1 MADVN
6 LTQQE
11 IDYIARVVETEVP
24 GYLARSN
31 PAEYERMVQGVVDTV
46 TNRIESERF
55 PNTALGVLNQ
65 RGQFSKITGPERLSP
80 YGSAQRA
87 PKASPLAENAV
98 YDYVAARAQ
107 GAPPTVRGALNYAN
121 PNFSD
126 RSNLTGW
133 INPMIERG
141 ATALGFGKNVHQHG
155 TVPGMNPVGFYTMG
169 VEGMPSGPV
178 PTPTPRDYIEPAYGI
193 MGAID
198 PIAPVPVE
206 RGGLLGPA
214 SIPAAVTPSPVEYG
228 GLLGAP
234 SMPGKAGKTGR
245 VGAQSAVQET
255 PVAAFAPAEAP
266 PAFDPGRFGQQ
277 VQTPTAPSSVLGRF
291 AETQPVAQ
299 GRDGLRAAM
308 SPDFDAARFGAPVAG
323 PTPIDPTVA
332 GLQKGLLGQIR
343 DVYGAL
349 PDIPP
354 TAPPGALLGGVPVD
368 PVTTATPGYV
378 DPKVIASPAPGQP
391 APVAQPTVTAQPA
404 QPAMSAAQ
412 RTFNERSAM
421 GAPAPSLLGPQMA
434 RDVQRGMGQRNMFGG
449 IGGALL
455 GGALLGPVGGLLGG
469 MMGRSYAQR
478 TYSPP
483 APEKVKGQPDVG
495 TGFGSLNDYGRDVYS
510 SSGDFRDA
518 IDAGGIGLY

>member
-11 IDYIARVVETEVP
+11 IDYIARVVDTEVP

-55 PNTALGVLNQ
+55 PNTALGVLDQN
-65 RGQFSKITGPERLSP
+65 RQFSKISGPSRLGP
-80 YGSAQRA
+80 YGSAARA

-107 GAPPTVRGALNYAN
+107 GAPPTVGGALNYAN

-126 RSNLTGW
+126 RSNLTSW

-141 ATALGFGKNVHQHG
+141 ATALGIGKSVHQHG
-155 TVPGMNPVGFYTMG
+155 TVPGMDPVGFYTMA

-178 PTPTPRDYIEPAYGI
+178 PTPTPRDAIAPAYGI

-198 PIAPVPVE
+198 PVAPMPVE

-214 SIPAAVTPSPVEYG
+214 SIPAAITPGPVEYG

-234 SMPGKAGKTGR
+234 SMPGQAGKTGR
-245 VGAQSAVQET
+245 VGSPSFDAGRFGPAVSAVQET

-266 PAFDPGRFGQQ
+266 PAFDPGRFGPQIQ
-277 VQTPTAPSSVLGRF
+277 APTAPSSVLGRF

-299 GRDGLRAAM
+299 GMAGLQRGLLDQQLSM
-308 SPDFDAARFGAPVAG
+308 GILPSIPS
-323 PTPIDPTVA
+323 PIDPT
-332 GLQKGLLGQIR
+332 K
-343 DVYGAL
+343 
-349 PDIPP
+349 
-354 TAPPGALLGGVPVD
+354 TAAV
-368 PVTTATPGYV
+368 PGYV
-378 DPKVIASPAPGQP
+378 DPMVRSQPQVQAPAIQEVPQQP
-391 APVAQPTVTAQPA
+391 APPQFAAQPGITAQPA

-434 RDVQRGMGQRNMFGG
+434 RDAQRGMGQRNMLGG

-469 MMGRSYAQR
+469 MLGRSYAQR

-483 APEKVKGQPDVG
+483 APEPIAGQPRG
-495 TGFGSLNDYGRDVYS
+495 TAPGGGVSVNDLNDYGRETYS